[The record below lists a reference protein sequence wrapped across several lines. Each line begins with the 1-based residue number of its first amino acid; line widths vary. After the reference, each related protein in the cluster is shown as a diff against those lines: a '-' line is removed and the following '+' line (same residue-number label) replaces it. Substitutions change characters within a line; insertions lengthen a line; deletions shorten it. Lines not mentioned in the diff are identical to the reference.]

1 MKTLTTLMQPIKSGM
16 KRMTYLSLMAVM
28 VAACSCLWSC
38 STSSH
43 AHKNK
48 VWVDMMSE
56 KKPIQLTEAQR
67 VFVKDNNAF
76 TLNFMKAVSEAD
88 HSGKSFI
95 FSPLSITYLLAMVN
109 NAAGGATEQNWNRP
123 LASVREECKL

>member
-1 MKTLTTLMQPIKSGM
+1 MKTQTTLMQPIKSGM
-16 KRMTYLSLMAVM
+16 KRMVYLSLMVVM
-28 VAACSCLWSC
+28 VAACGCLWSC

-76 TLNFMKAVSEAD
+76 TLNFMKAVNEAD

-95 FSPLSITYLLAMVN
+95 FSPLSVTYLLAMMN
-109 NAAGGATEQNWNRP
+109 NAAGGATEQE
-123 LASVREECKL
+123 LEQTLGFSEGGCKL